1 MKRIINF
8 LLIFSMLAGFAGMDA
23 KTTKSKSKKK
33 TTTQTKLPVTK
44 GETKQ
49 YGDYLT
55 TQFFTVKKGKENK
68 VTVEYPIG
76 GNPQLVKT
84 LRDAI
89 VESMINGDET
99 SAKKPAIA
107 PETPEELLRKMLKG
121 KKDVGYNQIGESLE
135 EDITIS
141 YASPSVVT
149 LSDVGYS
156 YTGGAH
162 GLPWSLHTTYLVEDG
177 SKLDSSMLPS
187 IDKMRPYILNGIAK
201 YYDTSVS
208 NLSDYL
214 FENPRDIDYGTVYV
228 NGDGLNV
235 IYQVYEIAPYSDG
248 QINAVI
254 PISDIY
260 NIVSPTVQKFLK

>member
-8 LLIFSMLAGFAGMDA
+8 LLIFSMLAGFAGMEA

-33 TTTQTKLPVTK
+33 TTQTKLPVTK

-55 TQFFTVKKGKENK
+55 TQFFTVKKGKENR

-89 VESMINGDET
+89 VERMVKEDKT

-121 KKDVGYNQIGESLE
+121 KKDVIPNQIGESLE
-135 EDITIS
+135 EDITIT
-141 YASPSVVT
+141 YASPSVIT
-149 LSDVGYS
+149 LSDEGYLDA
-156 YTGGAH
+156 GGVH
-162 GLPWSLHTTYLVEDG
+162 GMPWSLHTTYLVEDV
-177 SKLDSSMLPS
+177 SRLDSSMLPP

-201 YYDTSVS
+201 FYDTSVN

-235 IYQVYEIAPYSDG
+235 IYQVYEIAPYSMG
-248 QINAVI
+248 YINAVI